1 MKIRLLLLLLLTAFL
16 AGPLLRAQDLDGS
29 DLNKE
34 VLAREERVNKLPYDE
49 QARLGTAQAKAL
61 QDPAVQDALRKRNEA
76 MNQFQDAVQAAMLKA
91 DPSITPILQK
101 VARMSQAQRAPRRR
115 R

>member
-16 AGPLLRAQDLDGS
+16 STPLICAQELDGS
-29 DLNKE
+29 DLQKD

-49 QARLGTAQAKAL
+49 QTRLAAVQAKAL
-61 QDPAVQDALRKRNEA
+61 QDPAVQDALRKRNQA
-76 MNQFQDAVQAAMLKA
+76 MFQFQDAIQAAMLKA
-91 DPSITPILQK
+91 DPSIAPILQK
-101 VARMSQAQRAPRRR
+101 VARMQQAQLQRRR